1 MQLRSKLKGFANPF
15 ENRGW
20 FKQRVYN
27 YPLFTL
33 CKVKTGEGPRFSVK
47 TSNGFLNKNTLLLLL
62 LLLLFRH
69 SAKSL
74 NAQDERLATSH

>member
-20 FKQRVYN
+20 FKQRAYN
-27 YPLFTL
+27 YPLFTF

-47 TSNGFLNKNTLLLLL
+47 ASNGFLNKNTLLLLL
-62 LLLLFRH
+62 LFRH
-69 SAKSL
+69 SANSL